1 MPRIAA
7 IDCGTNTVLLLV
19 ADLGAGGEIAVV
31 DEQLEIV
38 RLGEG
43 LDATGRLADA
53 AMARAR
59 GAFERYAARIAELG
73 CEAVRAVA
81 TEGVRAAENGA
92 SFAAE
97 IDGILGRACAG
108 ARLEIIDGEREARL
122 SWRAVAASFPSLR
135 GPRVVVDIGGGSTE
149 ILTGAEEVEGVVSI
163 PIGSVRLTE
172 RLLPGDPPTAEE
184 RAALASTIDAAL
196 ARAPALP
203 TGAPVVGIAG
213 TVTTLAAMAL
223 RLDTYD
229 PARVHGH
236 RLGRDELA
244 ALVETLA
251 RTPLAAR
258 KAMPGLD
265 PRRAD
270 VIYAGACIL
279 LAIVDH
285 ARASACLVS
294 DRGIRWGLIYEV
306 AGLPTTSA

>member
-1 MPRIAA
+1 VTRIAA

-19 ADLGAGGEIAVV
+19 ADVTDGHVAVV

-43 LDATGRLADA
+43 LDATGRLSEA

-59 GAFERYAARIAELG
+59 NAFERYRARIGELG

-81 TEGVRAAENGA
+81 TEGVRAAANGA
-92 SFAAE
+92 QFVAAV
-97 IDGILGRACAG
+97 DAILAPVGG
-108 ARLEIIDGEREARL
+108 RLEIIDGEREARL

-149 ILTGAEEVEGVVSI
+149 ILTGADTVEGVVSI

-172 RLLPGDPPTAEE
+172 RLLRGDPPTDAE
-184 RAALASTIDAAL
+184 RAQLAAAIDAAL
-196 ARAPALP
+196 VRAPALP
-203 TGAPVVGIAG
+203 SGALVVGIAG

-223 RLDTYD
+223 RLDNYD
-229 PARVHGH
+229 PARVHGFE
-236 RLGRDELA
+236 LGRDALA
-244 ALVETLA
+244 ALVDELG
-251 RTPLAAR
+251 RTPLAVR
-258 KAMPGLD
+258 RTMPGLD

-279 LAIVDH
+279 SAIVDR

-294 DRGIRWGLIYEV
+294 DRGIRWGLVYE
-306 AGLPTTSA
+306 AANLP